1 MLPIEA
7 VLNSISDYWQYLHPG
22 LPRPEVQIAGDE
34 VVDNATKIH
43 EIMPEPEDKSE
54 PSITEIG
61 SIELS
66 ELRSNDHSP
75 QPPLGNLTNRNI
87 NSLPTIANVS
97 RRLFDW
103 SDDSRRSAT
112 FKETTAWDSKAVL
125 SLSELLRS

>member
-7 VLNSISDYWQYLHPG
+7 VLNSISEYWQYLHPG

-66 ELRSNDHSP
+66 KLRSNDHSP

-97 RRLFDW
+97 RRHFDW
-103 SDDSRRSAT
+103 SDDSIRSAT
-112 FKETTAWDSKAVL
+112 FEETTAWDSKAVL
-125 SLSELLRS
+125 SLGKLLRS